1 MQQYQTFELTFQG
14 PKLTESWSRPDLQA
28 VFTNGTISRTV
39 KGFYD
44 GEGRYVIRFLPEIP
58 GTWRW
63 QVSGLL
69 TASGEEVCEPAA
81 PGAHGLVKAVGT
93 HFEHQD
99 GAFFYPFGT
108 TVYALASQD
117 DALVEQ
123 TLEIM
128 DRMGLTDEE
137 CKFLEQGRVAIHF
150 KGVYDRFTRYI
161 RENAITTEHL
171 QYNQFMKQLRKSGLY
186 LGDLTVRTSS
196 GNSKKATVLDFDA
209 IKLRCDVDRFIKSQA
224 VPL

>member
-1 MQQYQTFELTFQG
+1 MKQRTRKQPIPMDACAKWL
-14 PKLTESWSRPDLQA
+14 ESGVREYLLDG
-28 VFTNGTISRTV
+28 GTSNRTV
-39 KGFYD
+39 
-44 GEGRYVIRFLPEIP
+44 
-58 GTWRW
+58 
-63 QVSGLL
+63 
-69 TASGEEVCEPAA
+69 
-81 PGAHGLVKAVGT
+81 
-93 HFEHQD
+93 
-99 GAFFYPFGT
+99 
-108 TVYALASQD
+108 
-117 DALVEQ
+117 VEQ